1 MKRLHVH
8 VSVKDL
14 SESIRFYRTLFGA
27 EPSVT
32 QPDYAKWMLEDPR
45 VNFAISM
52 NRQPAGLNHLG
63 FQVESDEELR
73 GMRAQLQAADARMVE
88 EGEQSC
94 CYAKSDK
101 YWVTDPTGIAWETF
115 HTLSG
120 IPEPQSA
127 GCCTK

>member
-1 MKRLHVH
+1 MKRLLVH
-8 VSVKDL
+8 VGVKDL

-27 EPSVT
+27 EPIVT

-73 GMRAQLQAADARMVE
+73 AMRAQLQAADARMVE
-88 EGEQSC
+88 ESEQ
-94 CYAKSDK
+94 
-101 YWVTDPTGIAWETF
+101 
-115 HTLSG
+115 
-120 IPEPQSA
+120 
-127 GCCTK
+127 